1 MAKTV
6 FYSRVSTRDQN
17 LSLQI
22 EAAKE
27 IGVKTENIFVEK
39 ASCARHDRPVL
50 AKALAALEPGDTLA
64 CFKLDRVGRSLAHL
78 SKLLDDLT
86 TRGIKFKTVS
96 DGLDTSGSTGR
107 LALHMLAAVAQ
118 FERDLI
124 VERTRAGLATAKK
137 SGKRLGAP
145 TKFTPDMVKKAKS
158 YFDKGLNGDEVARQ
172 LKVSRRTLFRGL
184 RAARDHDE
192 MAAGD

>member
-1 MAKTV
+1 MAKTI
-6 FYSRVSTRDQN
+6 FYARVSTRDQN
-17 LSLQI
+17 LALQT

-27 IGVKTENIFVEK
+27 LGVKTENLFVEK
-39 ASCARHDRPVL
+39 ASGTRQDRPVL
-50 AKALAALEPGDTLA
+50 AKAIATLQPGDTLA
-64 CFKLDRVGRSLAHL
+64 CYKLDRIGRSLAHL

-86 TRGIKFKTVS
+86 ASGIKFKTFS

-107 LALHMLAAVAQ
+107 LVLHMLAAVAQ

-124 VERTRAGLATAKK
+124 IERTRAGLATAKK

-145 TKFTPDMVKKAKS
+145 VKFTPDMVGKARA
-158 YFDKGLNGDEVARQ
+158 YFGRGLNADEVARQ

-184 RAARDHDE
+184 RAARDHD
-192 MAAGD
+192 AIVANH